1 VPSTSKAQYRFMQ
14 AIAHNPGF
22 AKEAGV
28 PQSVGKDFA
37 SADKGQRYKSLP
49 ERKADAP
56 KKKGWLKGGKGEKKL
71 KSKLSQKTPKTE
83 DQRMAS
89 RYKT

>member
-1 VPSTSKAQYRFMQ
+1 MPATSKAQARFMN
-14 AIAHNPGF
+14 AVAHNPGF

-28 PQSVGKDFA
+28 PQSVGKEF
-37 SADKGQRYKSLP
+37 SAKGERYKSLP

-71 KSKLSQKTPKTE
+71 KAKLSQKQTKTE
-83 DQRMAS
+83 SQRMAG
-89 RYKT
+89 RYGS